1 MVCGV
6 SFDDHEIGRQTAH
19 SVATV
24 AVVVEQL
31 ATSKPLTSTAVSLNS
46 FTQFADRF
54 MRALAL

>member
-24 AVVVEQL
+24 TVVCEQL
-31 ATSKPLTSTAVSLNS
+31 ATSKPLATASIGFDS
-46 FTQFADRF
+46 
-54 MRALAL
+54 RA